1 MRRGYDRR
9 VPRRTSRAL
18 SRHSALAAAAL
29 AGAGGAIAI
38 LRWKLWS
45 GPVPAPLP
53 VELSDHFDAAELS
66 RNREYRRGVW
76 AMAAA
81 SVPIAPAV
89 AIGVALTGRRWRPV
103 VVRAARARPWRSGL
117 VFGAGLAVALTAV
130 ALPLGIARYA
140 WGRRYGLVT
149 QRVWSWLADVGKAAL
164 IEAVVFG
171 VVGLVLAVLL
181 LRAPRLWWAGLAA
194 LVAALVYGLALVSPL
209 VLEPLF
215 QKTTPLQDRVLAAEV
230 LDIAKKSGVEARDVK
245 VTDASRRT
253 TTANAYV
260 SGLGASRHVVLYDTL
275 LRDFPRD
282 QVRMVVAHELAHVSK
297 RHVAKGTTWGAALA
311 VPLCLGLFALVG
323 WRTGWGTPSRD
334 ADGTDLV
341 LRRIALAAAGA
352 ITLAAVSA
360 PVGNAVSR
368 AYESEAEWSALQV
381 TRDPDAAIG
390 LQQGLVRQNLG
401 VPDPPAWVRLWFGT
415 HPTALERIGL
425 AKRVQP

>member
-1 MRRGYDRR
+1 
-9 VPRRTSRAL
+9 V
-18 SRHSALAAAAL
+18 
-29 AGAGGAIAI
+29 
-38 LRWKLWS
+38 
-45 GPVPAPLP
+45 
-53 VELSDHFDAAELS
+53 AELA

-81 SVPIAPAV
+81 SVPIAPAA
-89 AIGVALTGRRWRPV
+89 AIGVALLGSRWRPE
-103 VVRAARARPWRSGL
+103 VVRLARSRPWRAGL
-117 VFGAGLAVALTAV
+117 VFGAGLALTLAVV

-164 IEAVVFG
+164 IEAVIFAA
-171 VVGLVLAVLL
+171 VGLVLAVLL
-181 LRAPRLWWAGLAA
+181 CRAPRLWWAGLAA
-194 LVAALVYGLALVSPL
+194 LVALLVYGLALLSPL

-215 QKTTPLQDRVLAAEV
+215 QKTAPLDDRALAAEV
-230 LDIAKKSGVEARDVK
+230 LDIARKSGVEARDVK

-253 TTANAYV
+253 TAANAYV

-282 QVRMVVAHELAHVSK
+282 QIRTVVAHELAHVAK

-311 VPLCLGLFALVG
+311 APLCLGLFALVG
-323 WRTGWGTPSRD
+323 WRTGWGRPSQD

-341 LRRIALAAAGA
+341 LRRLALVAAGA

-360 PVGNAVSR
+360 PIGNTVSR

-381 TRDPDAAIG
+381 TGDAKAAIG

-425 AKRVQP
+425 AKRVER